1 MNVFV
6 HTVRGAQ
13 SPPVRVVSLHWADT
27 QKSYFL
33 LPAEGLKAER
43 ERGCPE
49 VIQKSRLS

>member
-1 MNVFV
+1 MSLCIQFGV
-6 HTVRGAQ
+6 HKVHQFG
-13 SPPVRVVSLHWADT
+13 VVSLHWADT